1 MSLKLKEDGQMTPFP
16 HQGCVIS
23 PQNLSAKTLSER
35 CQSMTRNLEL
45 IYGYDVTINHFAKTA
60 LDKKM
65 TNYHF

>member
-1 MSLKLKEDGQMTPFP
+1 MTTFP

-23 PQNLSAKTLSER
+23 PSKCSAKKAQRS
-35 CQSMTRNLEL
+35 QSTSRNLEL

-65 TNYHF
+65 TNYHFWS